1 MSDLSGQP
9 VLPERVSI
17 DEDVAWQ
24 KVDGC
29 VVMLVL
35 GSERYLRLDDVGSR
49 MWELL
54 DESADVRTAHARL
67 HAEYD
72 ANPSTLRQD
81 LHDFIARLVQA
92 GALRV
97 EPTAPA

>member
-1 MSDLSGQP
+1 VSDLSGQP
-9 VLPERVSI
+9 ALPRRVSI

-24 KVDGC
+24 KVDGR

-35 GSERYLRLDDVGSR
+35 GSERYYRLDDVGSR

-54 DESADVRTAHARL
+54 EESADVHTAHTRL

-72 ANPSTLRQD
+72 ADPSTLRRD
-81 LHDFIARLVQA
+81 LHDFIVRLAEA
-92 GALRV
+92 GILHV
-97 EPTAPA
+97 EAASP